1 MCKKVC
7 KKFAVMHIVCIFV
20 KSYEQNYTIK
30 MKIAQIIIE
39 KLLNDKNFRLNT
51 ALALGMTERMVQIN
65 AQNNT
70 VNGNLTKIA
79 AIKYFQSQG
88 FKEEEIIEQAVEA

>member
-1 MCKKVC
+1 
-7 KKFAVMHIVCIFV
+7 MHNVCIFV
-20 KSYEQNYTIK
+20 KSYEQKYKTK
-30 MKIAQIIIE
+30 MKISQLIIE

-51 ALALGMTERMVQIN
+51 ALVLGTTERMVQIN

-79 AIKYFQSQG
+79 AVNYFKSQG
-88 FKEEEIIEQAVEA
+88 FQEEEIFETVEQS

>member
-1 MCKKVC
+1 
-7 KKFAVMHIVCIFV
+7 
-20 KSYEQNYTIK
+20 
-30 MKIAQIIIE
+30 MKISQLIIE

-51 ALALGMTERMVQIN
+51 ALVLGTTERMVQIN

-79 AIKYFQSQG
+79 AVNYFKSQG
-88 FKEEEIIEQAVEA
+88 FQEEEIFETVEQS